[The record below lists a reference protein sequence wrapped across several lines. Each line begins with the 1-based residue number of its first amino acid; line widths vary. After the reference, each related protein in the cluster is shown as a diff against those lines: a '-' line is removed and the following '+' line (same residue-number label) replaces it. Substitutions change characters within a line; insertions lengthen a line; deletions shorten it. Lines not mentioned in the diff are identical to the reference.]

1 MFLLGLYLSECG
13 ETLIK
18 CLKSVKQKMNSMIVI
33 IKRTKESQFKF
44 EMRMNKL
51 QEPVDLLALSLT
63 NTRKTKSKK
72 KKKEKF

>member
-1 MFLLGLYLSECG
+1 MFLLDLYLPECG

-18 CLKSVKQKMNSMIVI
+18 CVKSVNQKMNSMIVI
-33 IKRTKESQFKF
+33 IKTTKESQFKV
-44 EMRMNKL
+44 EMHMNKL

-72 KKKEKF
+72 KKK

>member
-1 MFLLGLYLSECG
+1 MFLLGLYLPECG

-18 CLKSVKQKMNSMIVI
+18 CVKSVNQKMNSMIVI
-33 IKRTKESQFKF
+33 IKTTKESQFKV
-44 EMRMNKL
+44 EMHMNKL

-72 KKKEKF
+72 KKK